1 MKRSVLVA
9 VAAALATAGDAGA
22 GDPGTP
28 TPPGVPSPSPAASPQ
43 EALAHRVPSVGSAT
57 YDVVDTMMMFIGS
70 PPGMTELLSVATAT
84 LSVRFSDDPIGLRVN
99 AEIRDFRGSTS
110 NRASGSA
117 RSLQR
122 DDARGAMVFVVGST
136 GGLMTVAR
144 PALSRDAGQLSLFNQ
159 LPYDLFPGLPGRVA
173 DPGES
178 WSDTAVWYSSAGGM
192 ETTSTTARTY
202 TLVGDT
208 VVDGRSLVA
217 IALSAEVAIGAQGS
231 PGGQATT
238 NSLSGSLTGHLL
250 WDAETGLLHSAEL
263 MRRLEGQATMA
274 GRPTTSLRFS
284 GPQRLRREK

>member
-9 VAAALATAGDAGA
+9 VVAAVMTGSASRAVD
-22 GDPGTP
+22 
-28 TPPGVPSPSPAASPQ
+28 PGVPMPSGAPSPSSSARPQ
-43 EALAHRVPSVGSAT
+43 EALAHGVPSVGSAT
-57 YDVVDTMMMFIGS
+57 YDVVDTMTMFIGS
-70 PPGMTELLSVATAT
+70 PAGTRELLSVATAT
-84 LSVRFSDDPIGLRVN
+84 LSVRFSDDPIGLRVS
-99 AEIRDFRGSTS
+99 AEIEDFRGSTT
-110 NRASGSA
+110 NRASGTGP
-117 RSLQR
+117 SLRR

-178 WSDTAVWYSSAGGM
+178 WSDTAVWYSSAVGM

-217 IALSAEVAIGAQGS
+217 IALSGEVTIGAQGS

-250 WDAETGLLHSAEL
+250 WDAESGLLHSAEL
-263 MRRLEGQATMA
+263 MRRLEGRATME
-274 GRPTTSLRFS
+274 GRPTVSLRFS